1 MWEALLTVNGIT
13 ALLALTFM
21 EVLLGIDN
29 VIFVSIVLGRLK
41 DEKQKKRASFIWM
54 IVGIIIRLVLLFS
67 LAKLIAATGYLFKV
81 AGHEVTLKDIIT
93 LGGGLFLLINTTLE
107 IHNKLEG
114 EDPNETAKQKGN
126 TFKSILSQIILI
138 DIVFSFDGII
148 TALGM
153 VDETKIPNSN
163 AVLLIRTIAVLIAMF
178 VMFRFAPKISSFIH
192 KHPTFKMLALSFLI
206 LISVMLIVE
215 GIHVEKFEIPH
226 GYIYFAMAFSFG
238 VEILNMQLRKKSK
251 PVQLREPQLN
261 DYEKNNTLI

>member
-1 MWEALLTVNGIT
+1 MWEALLTTDAIS

-29 VIFVSIVLGRLK
+29 VIFVSIILGKIDNAK
-41 DEKQKKRASFIWM
+41 DKKRASFIWM
-54 IVGIIIRLVLLFS
+54 VVGIIMRLVLLFS
-67 LAKLIAATGYLFKV
+67 LAKLIASTGVLFYIFS
-81 AGHEVTLKDIIT
+81 HPVTLKDIIT

-114 EDPNETAKQKGN
+114 EDPNDVANKKKGN
-126 TFKSILSQIILI
+126 SFKAILSQIIII
-138 DIVFSFDGII
+138 DLVFSFDGII

-153 VDETKIPNSN
+153 VSEAKVGSTE
-163 AVLLIRTIAVLIAMF
+163 ATFLIRTIAVMIAMF
-178 VMFRFAPKISSFIH
+178 VMFRFAPRISAFIH
-192 KHPTFKMLALSFLI
+192 KHPTFKMLAMSFLI

-238 VEILNMQLRKKSK
+238 VEILNMQIRKKSK
-251 PVQLREPQLN
+251 PVELREPHL
-261 DYEKNNTLI
+261 EKQDK